1 MNYPSVLLL
10 LLLPLLAGCGDSTP
24 TAEATAD
31 LAVQPVAVDAR
42 VTTGPL
48 EERAVSHDIRCTG
61 TVELPPDELM
71 SVHSRLE
78 GQVSDLR
85 FINGDFV
92 KRGTL
97 LMRVS
102 NPQLIERQRELLE
115 TRARLGSARAELD
128 RQQILASGEATTA
141 AALQSSQSAV
151 ELLRATYGGLR
162 SELTQYG
169 IDVKSL
175 EEESNFQSSVG
186 IYASANGYVHEVLTN
201 EGRMVRPTDELMQLA
216 GTDHIHLEL
225 RVPSR
230 EITSVRRG
238 QEVTFQLP
246 YNEASG
252 HAIVEKINPMVD
264 SETAT
269 LGIHCHFAQ
278 PMPEGIVPG
287 LFVTASIAAGER
299 LLTGL
304 PLDAVVKEGQQYYGF
319 RKQGEG
325 YTKTILTDVTN
336 MGDFVAFTT
345 NETGQWV
352 TGGAYYLGREEEE

>member
-1 MNYPSVLLL
+1 MNYSNILLILLFSLLL
-10 LLLPLLAGCGDSTP
+10 GCGNSTREDE
-24 TAEATAD
+24 TAVD
-31 LAVQPVAVDAR
+31 VAVLPVAVDAR

-48 EERAVSHDIRCTG
+48 EVRTVSHVIRCTG

-71 SVHSRLE
+71 SVHSRIE
-78 GQVSDLR
+78 GQVSGLH

-97 LMRVS
+97 LMRVT

-115 TRARLGSARAELD
+115 TRARLTAARAELD
-128 RQQILASGEATTA
+128 RQNILASSDATTA
-141 AALQSSQSAV
+141 AALQSSRSTV
-151 ELLRATYGGLR
+151 ELLQATYGGLR

-169 IDVKSL
+169 IDVKRL
-175 EEESNFQSSVG
+175 EEAGNFQSSVG

-201 EGRMVRPTDELMQLA
+201 EGRMVRPTDELMRLA
-216 GTDHIHLEL
+216 GTEHIHLEL

-230 EITSVRRG
+230 EVAAVRLG

-246 YNEASG
+246 FNETSG
-252 HAIVEKINPMVD
+252 HATVEKINPMVD

-269 LGIHCHFAQ
+269 LGIHCHFVRPLA
-278 PMPEGIVPG
+278 EGIVPG
-287 LFVTASIAAGER
+287 LFVTASIAAGQR

-319 RKQGEG
+319 RKTGGE
-325 YTKTILTDVTN
+325 YAKTALADATDV
-336 MGDFVAFTT
+336 GDFVAFSTT
-345 NETGQWV
+345 EAGEWV
-352 TGGAYYLGREEEE
+352 TGGAYYLGQGEAE